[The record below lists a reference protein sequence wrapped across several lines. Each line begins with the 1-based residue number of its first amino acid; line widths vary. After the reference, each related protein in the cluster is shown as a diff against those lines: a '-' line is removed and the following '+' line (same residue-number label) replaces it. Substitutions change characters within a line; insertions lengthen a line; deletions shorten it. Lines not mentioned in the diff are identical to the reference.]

1 MTDQSL
7 SLDLTTFARD
17 LQGYYSKIHSEIA
30 QLKEILLK
38 TQHEQKQALRFS
50 DEMQAQYSQD
60 SHA

>member
-50 DEMQAQYSQD
+50 DEM
-60 SHA
+60 